1 MFYLFDGYGWWV
13 ILPIIGMVLMLL
25 MMSRMFGFWGRGPR
39 RGTGMGPVRMMGDN
53 HEQHG
58 GRDESVLG
66 VLRRRYAAGDLTD
79 EEFDAK
85 RRRLEG
91 K

>member
-1 MFYLFDGYGWWV
+1 
-13 ILPIIGMVLMLL
+13 
-25 MMSRMFGFWGRGPR
+25 
-39 RGTGMGPVRMMGDN
+39 MGSMRMMGDN
-53 HEQHG
+53 HEQHS

-91 K
+91 R

>member
-1 MFYLFDGYGWWV
+1 MVVGSFE
-13 ILPIIGMVLMLL
+13 IGVVVL

-53 HEQHG
+53 REQQG
-58 GRDESVLG
+58 ERDESALG
-66 VLRRRYAAGDLTD
+66 VLRSRYAAGDLTD

-91 K
+91 R